1 MPEPV
6 RVHRLPAIK
15 RVRML
20 KKDGPPPL
28 TAGEQNVVSEV
39 VILDKI
45 EMTQTSDLQFPV
57 RRVRNHPESQIESLA
72 EALKTFGFLVPVA
85 IDDHNYVW
93 AGEARVKAARRLNL
107 EFIPTVNIA
116 HLPEARKR
124 AFRLYENKIAERA
137 RWNRDKIALE
147 FPELE
152 PLLLN
157 EGLDITITGFA
168 PVEIDQ
174 VMLDM
179 ETNSA
184 DPANEF
190 DTTRLSQPPISR
202 AGDVW
207 RLGNHVLACGD
218 ALSQELLQSLMDKRK
233 ATMAFLDPPYNVQV
247 RNVVGRG
254 KIKHAEFAMA
264 SGEQTPEEFTTFLKK
279 AMASAAAVCRDG
291 ALNFI
296 CMDWRHVEE
305 LYRASRK
312 VYSTM
317 INLCVWVKSN
327 GGQGS
332 LYRSQHELIG
342 VFRVGNAKHL
352 NNIELGRHG
361 RSRTNVWQYAGV
373 NSFRAGRMDDLQ
385 AHPTVKPI
393 AMVCDAIRDCTRRG
407 DTILDTFAGSGTT
420 LLAAERLARRAVC
433 TEIEPRFVDL
443 TISRWQ
449 EFTGKDAIHSQSGRT
464 FNDLSAQLPQG
475 KAA

>member
-1 MPEPV
+1 
-6 RVHRLPAIK
+6 
-15 RVRML
+15 
-20 KKDGPPPL
+20 
-28 TAGEQNVVSEV
+28 
-39 VILDKI
+39 
-45 EMTQTSDLQFPV
+45 
-57 RRVRNHPESQIESLA
+57 
-72 EALKTFGFLVPVA
+72 
-85 IDDHNYVW
+85 
-93 AGEARVKAARRLNL
+93 
-107 EFIPTVNIA
+107 
-116 HLPEARKR
+116 
-124 AFRLYENKIAERA
+124 
-137 RWNRDKIALE
+137 
-147 FPELE
+147 
-152 PLLLN
+152 
-157 EGLDITITGFA
+157 
-168 PVEIDQ
+168 
-174 VMLDM
+174 
-179 ETNSA
+179 
-184 DPANEF
+184 
-190 DTTRLSQPPISR
+190 
-202 AGDVW
+202 
-207 RLGNHVLACGD
+207 
-218 ALSQELLQSLMDKRK
+218 
-233 ATMAFLDPPYNVQV
+233 
-247 RNVVGRG
+247 
-254 KIKHAEFAMA
+254 
-264 SGEQTPEEFTTFLKK
+264 
-279 AMASAAAVCRDG
+279 
-291 ALNFI
+291 
-296 CMDWRHVEE
+296 
-305 LYRASRK
+305 
-312 VYSTM
+312 M